1 MLEIITLN
9 KKDDDSNN
17 KLWKGLLIDSF
28 NKFYKQNNYR
38 YEIKEKSNLKEF
50 WSFLDLEEVHIVLKQ
65 NKFIGFFINKIHT
78 SNQEISFQLFSHP
91 LSCPMSLRSIT
102 KAALFRSFMLFLDSP
117 GEFTNLE
124 FITWHPSL
132 VTIIK
137 TFIPDVEITMIN
149 SNNIICYK
157 AVNYEL
163 LTSFRVLLLKYLDLK
178 DIQQYNKNQYKIL
191 Y

>member
-1 MLEIITLN
+1 
-9 KKDDDSNN
+9 
-17 KLWKGLLIDSF
+17 
-28 NKFYKQNNYR
+28 
-38 YEIKEKSNLKEF
+38 
-50 WSFLDLEEVHIVLKQ
+50 
-65 NKFIGFFINKIHT
+65 
-78 SNQEISFQLFSHP
+78 
-91 LSCPMSLRSIT
+91 
-102 KAALFRSFMLFLDSP
+102 MLFLDSP